1 MPKYSKAERA
11 SAGLGLG
18 VGRFACAS
26 ARPVEATARGF
37 DVTQAIGQPV
47 GEGETSVAG
56 SMTLQTVGI
65 VCTWLYVVYL
75 HLGNDGLWYPG
86 DAARH
91 ALNGAFW
98 GDFLAS
104 GSFHPKA
111 FALSYY
117 ARYPAINPTSYPPL
131 FYLLEAAAYRLFG
144 ISPFVA
150 KGLVLGF
157 ALVAALYAAAWLR
170 RWVSREA
177 GWGGTL
183 LLLQPG
189 VIAWSHAVLL
199 NVPSMALGLAALY
212 HARRWLDRP
221 SRDQRYLALA
231 FIVAGFVSY
240 FPTLIVCLAIC
251 AWILVE
257 WHWTKLFTRRSTAA
271 LVTFGAVLL
280 VALGVVSQWAPL
292 HVSLASTNL
301 EQMLRVERWTYYF
314 WESRGIVAM
323 PTALLAAFALVAC
336 AFDPRA
342 RREAVPVIVW
352 MVACYIGLSSLTE
365 RDTRF
370 AVILAPPVA
379 ILGSIG
385 FLALARALR
394 LTSRVAIAVTFAALI
409 ALHAALGWFTF
420 VPRTEGIRE
429 AVDFLAAKA
438 PTGMIFFEGEDNGI
452 FTFYVRAG
460 DPGFRRGVVRGSK
473 LLYASA
479 IFNRWRLQQRVSSPA
494 EVVELLRRESGCQ
507 WLAIETSTGVEEIEA
522 VRFLRQALE
531 GPEFERVQSFKVD
544 AVRGYRVDVY
554 RLRRPAEEP
563 DRIALP
569 FPVLGQGTEF
579 KAKPIERTW

>member
-1 MPKYSKAERA
+1 MRTSTC
-11 SAGLGLG
+11 SQS
-18 VGRFACAS
+18 FS
-26 ARPVEATARGF
+26 ARRSF
-37 DVTQAIGQPV
+37 S
-47 GEGETSVAG
+47 TS
-56 SMTLQTVGI
+56 
-65 VCTWLYVVYL
+65 
-75 HLGNDGLWYPG
+75 
-86 DAARH
+86 
-91 ALNGAFW
+91 
-98 GDFLAS
+98 
-104 GSFHPKA
+104 
-111 FALSYY
+111 
-117 ARYPAINPTSYPPL
+117 
-131 FYLLEAAAYRLFG
+131 
-144 ISPFVA
+144 
-150 KGLVLGF
+150 
-157 ALVAALYAAAWLR
+157 
-170 RWVSREA
+170 
-177 GWGGTL
+177 
-183 LLLQPG
+183 
-189 VIAWSHAVLL
+189 
-199 NVPSMALGLAALY
+199 
-212 HARRWLDRP
+212 
-221 SRDQRYLALA
+221 
-231 FIVAGFVSY
+231 
-240 FPTLIVCLAIC
+240 
-251 AWILVE
+251 
-257 WHWTKLFTRRSTAA
+257 RRSAA
-271 LVTFGAVLL
+271 F
-280 VALGVVSQWAPL
+280 SP
-292 HVSLASTNL
+292 SF
-301 EQMLRVERWTYYF
+301 ERWTYYF

-370 AVILAPPVA
+370 GVILAPPVA

-385 FLALARALR
+385 FLALARTLR
-394 LTSRVAIAVTFAALI
+394 LTSRVALAGTFAAMI

-479 IFNRWRLQQRVSSPA
+479 IFNRWRLQQRVSSAA
-494 EVVELLRRESGCQ
+494 EVVDLLRRESGCQ

-531 GPEFERVQSFKVD
+531 GPEFEHVQSFKVD